1 MQTRN
6 EMKTAA
12 IIPRSRN
19 TQSRRVSKIMIIK
32 YKVQILRYARSVIL
46 RRKWTNMMTLIYV
59 LNSGEF
65 NIYTDSLLTLFLIY
79 KDWKT
84 LDFMSRSLTSIN
96 QQHRFLFSLVFVWL
110 YHFLY
115 QKILKVN
122 IFLYFASWPVSPLSS
137 LTFSPHTHTMPLLF
151 SPPNWLLFC
160 FCLENGM
167 CPMNINKMWH
177 IKLQ

>member
-1 MQTRN
+1 MRGNIQICMQTRN

-96 QQHRFLFSLVFVWL
+96 QQHRFFVFSSVCLIISFPLPKNFKSKYISLFCILASFPSLL
-110 YHFLY
+110 SH
-115 QKILKVN
+115 IL
-122 IFLYFASWPVSPLSS
+122 P
-137 LTFSPHTHTMPLLF
+137 THTHNAPFVFTPQLTSFLF
-151 SPPNWLLFC
+151 LFR
-160 FCLENGM
+160 
-167 CPMNINKMWH
+167 KWH
-177 IKLQ
+177 VSHEYQ